1 MGSDSSKFTEPA
13 EPEEAPPRSR
23 TPSAWDLVRNSL
35 DLGGVSFDSHEEAH
49 AAAKTLLAR
58 LRAQK
63 EAAALQLH
71 EAHFVGSR
79 AEHRDNF
86 VLGFQDISYFN
97 AGLEALIGPADSRIM
112 DAMRAEYCSC
122 ADADDEYYAP
132 NYGTTT
138 TSRIEW
144 HFVTN
149 PTAAGLKACGIE
161 EWPKETR
168 NMGDAGAKPRVAK
181 PLEAFE
187 PERQSLNAQ
196 LSAIGV
202 PPLQMEELIAMR
214 LYLGPMYRKIQVA
227 LRVTIS
233 KLPGQEWRRRLFDE
247 QNRGNAY
254 CTMIHACSSAVVRL
268 SKLRTRSEVVYCGLA
283 NGTLPDSFWRPAS
296 DDMPRGGTEIGFTG
310 TTTDR
315 DIASMYASSGGAAER
330 GVLLEVQM
338 GPFDSGADVAWLS
351 QYPHEKEILL
361 PPLVFHEVK
370 SIETAKS
377 PYEIPLLHVRSR
389 LRVPSM
395 MLTQPL
401 LTSEEQQLLLEALSG
416 PERTEADSSKFG
428 GDVRSLIA
436 GQPAEAARGL
446 AHFMKIDETALRA
459 GFDKGTAAIVAEV
472 DAHGSTALKEHLH
485 YVLHEPAS
493 EKEFPNG
500 VRDRG
505 RNGERLADFVS
516 HPIATAHGLDEPRV
530 AALRLYTTAAYS
542 HINNPLRA
550 GDRHPLPVTVAFIA
564 DGIKKLRAKRAEGA
578 GATSTLTLWRGMRN
592 LKIADD
598 FLTERRGGT
607 ELAPCS
613 TTTDIAVAAQYS
625 ASAESLLFKFRIANF
640 MQFGAELQWLSAFPS
655 EAEVL
660 FPPLTYLQPT
670 GRVERT
676 SVGTANFTVVE
687 VEPHL
692 S

>member
-23 TPSAWDLVRNSL
+23 APSAWGLVRNSL

-86 VLGFQDISYFN
+86 VLGFQNISYFN
-97 AGLEALIGPADSRIM
+97 AGLEALIGPPDSRIM
-112 DAMRAEYCSC
+112 DAMRAEYCLVC
-122 ADADDEYYAP
+122 DADDEYYAP
-132 NYGTTT
+132 TTVPPPPRG
-138 TSRIEW
+138 SSGLR
-144 HFVTN
+144 HD
-149 PTAAGLKACGIE
+149 PTAAGLKAAIE
-161 EWPKETR
+161 ECQR
-168 NMGDAGAKPRVAK
+168 DAQHGRRRPKPRVAK

-214 LYLGPMYRKIQVA
+214 LYLGPMYRKVQVA
-227 LRVTIS
+227 LRSTIS
-233 KLPGQEWRRRLFDE
+233 KIPGQEWRRRDFDE
-247 QNRGNAY
+247 QNRGNTY
-254 CTMIHACSSAVVRL
+254 STTIHACSSAIVRL

-395 MLTQPL
+395 MP
-401 LTSEEQQLLLEALSG
+401 
-416 PERTEADSSKFG
+416 
-428 GDVRSLIA
+428 RSRCSRA
-436 GQPAEAARGL
+436 RSAAARK
-446 AHFMKIDETALRA
+446 H
-459 GFDKGTAAIVAEV
+459 
-472 DAHGSTALKEHLH
+472 
-485 YVLHEPAS
+485 
-493 EKEFPNG
+493 
-500 VRDRG
+500 
-505 RNGERLADFVS
+505 
-516 HPIATAHGLDEPRV
+516 
-530 AALRLYTTAAYS
+530 
-542 HINNPLRA
+542 
-550 GDRHPLPVTVAFIA
+550 
-564 DGIKKLRAKRAEGA
+564 
-578 GATSTLTLWRGMRN
+578 
-592 LKIADD
+592 
-598 FLTERRGGT
+598 
-607 ELAPCS
+607 
-613 TTTDIAVAAQYS
+613 
-625 ASAESLLFKFRIANF
+625 
-640 MQFGAELQWLSAFPS
+640 
-655 EAEVL
+655 
-660 FPPLTYLQPT
+660 
-670 GRVERT
+670 
-676 SVGTANFTVVE
+676 
-687 VEPHL
+687 
-692 S
+692 